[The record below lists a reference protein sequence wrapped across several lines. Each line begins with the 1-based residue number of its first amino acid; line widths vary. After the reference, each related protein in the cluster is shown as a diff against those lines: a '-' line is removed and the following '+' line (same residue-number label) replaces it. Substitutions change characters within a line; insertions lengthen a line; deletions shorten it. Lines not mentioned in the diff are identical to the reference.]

1 MTDTRIA
8 EKEKETR
15 LKRDFA
21 NKLLSR
27 LHLLD
32 KASEKDISV
41 ILEQCTETLDGDY
54 DVSLKCDYA
63 DILYRI
69 AFRDDMSLEKCWQIY
84 RNLSV
89 AFFLT
94 PGLKLRI
101 GSLDELYRLIFLF
114 VKEMTDSGSRPFIP
128 QSDRNNTV
136 VMITSQFLAE
146 GHAPTRRVLDYS
158 YTFQHDLG
166 MEIIIINDGGTH
178 YFNFSEL
185 TGQRINNFIEKYN
198 ELDVY
203 EYRGERFKFFQVG
216 DYMPN
221 LVVIRELVDTIHKI
235 KPALVYNISGSSLVA
250 DLCDDFT
257 TVASLPCAYSLPVS
271 CCTNLLIG
279 RRLEGSALEQVK
291 IQSGKI
297 DRNHLPAGR
306 ASIEPYQRAIE
317 TRFNY
322 VPADP
327 GVEYTRAQFGIADN
341 DFVAC
346 VIGNRLNKELS
357 IDFIRALSE
366 AVIEDESHNNS
377 ESDFR
382 TLRIAFVGPN
392 ISEKDIFDRL
402 SEEEKKYMD
411 HFVCT
416 GGLPGASAFTKITDL
431 TLNPEREGGGRA
443 AFEGFV
449 FGKPAV
455 SLRVG
460 DAYWAG
466 PREFGVDTWEEYS
479 KRLLKLKND
488 PLYYAEMSQLALK
501 RAGELSDITA
511 TQRKLLVDLDIIK
524 E

>member
-32 KASEKDISV
+32 KASEEDISV

-69 AFRDDMSLEKCWQIY
+69 SFRDDMSLEKCWQIY
-84 RNLSV
+84 WNLSS

-94 PGLKLRI
+94 PGLKLRT
-101 GSLDELYRLIFLF
+101 GSLDELYRHIFLF
-114 VKEMTDSGSRPFIP
+114 VKEMTNSGNRPFIP

-158 YTFQHDLG
+158 YTLQHDLG
-166 MEIIIINDGGTH
+166 MKVIIINDGGTH

-185 TGQRINNFIEKYN
+185 TGQQIKNFIEEYN

-203 EYRGERFKFFQVG
+203 EYRGERFTFFQVG

-221 LVVIRELVDTIHKI
+221 LAVIRELVDTIHKI

-291 IQSGKI
+291 IINGKF
-297 DRNHLPAGR
+297 DRNLLPAGR
-306 ASIEPYQRAIE
+306 AHIEPYQRAIE
-317 TRFNY
+317 TRYNF

-327 GVEYTRAQFGIADN
+327 GIKYTRDQFGIDET

-346 VIGNRLNKELS
+346 VIGNRLNKEMS

-366 AVIEDESHNNS
+366 AIIEDKALRSS
-377 ESDFR
+377 KSDFR
-382 TLRIAFVGPN
+382 TLKIVCVGPD
-392 ISEKDIFDRL
+392 ISKEDILNRL
-402 SEEEKKYMD
+402 PDEGKKYLD

-466 PREFGVDTWEEYS
+466 PREFGVDTWEDYS

-488 PLYYAEMSQLALK
+488 PSYYAEMSQLALE
-501 RAGELSDITA
+501 RASQLSDITA
-511 TQRKLLVDLDIIK
+511 TQRKLLVDL
-524 E
+524 EVF